1 MKKGLEN
8 IETLIFDFD
17 GTIADTLD
25 LGHKIANSL
34 SEKFKFK
41 KINNKEELDF
51 YRSLSTQDAIKAV
64 GISYLKLPFVAA
76 VFKKRLAQNI
86 GQLNPIDGIPEVI
99 KELAKH
105 FNLGILTSNS
115 KSNVKDFLS
124 KHDLTNYFQYLA
136 TDIGIFRKKR
146 SILSMIKTNN
156 IDHEK
161 TVLIGDETRDIE
173 AANKCKLP
181 IISVSWGFHT
191 KDNLK
196 SYKPNFII
204 DRPLELLTLLNIQ

>member
-34 SEKFKFK
+34 SGKFKFK
-41 KINNKEELDF
+41 KINGKEELDY
-51 YRSLSTQDAIKAV
+51 YRNMSTQEAIKAV
-64 GISYLKLPFVAA
+64 GVSYLKLPFVAA
-76 VFKKRLAQNI
+76 AFKKRLAQNI
-86 GQLNPIDGIPEVI
+86 DQLNPIDGIPEVI

-105 FNLGILTSNS
+105 YDLGILTSNS

-124 KHDLTNYFQYLA
+124 KHGLTDCFQYIA
-136 TDIGIFRKKR
+136 TDIGVFRKKR
-146 SILSMIKTNN
+146 SILSMIKTYT
-156 IDHEK
+156 IDARK

-173 AANKCKLP
+173 AAKKCELP

-191 KDNLK
+191 RDNLK
-196 SYKPNFII
+196 SHEPNYII
-204 DRPLELLTLLNIQ
+204 DNPLELLTLLNVQ